1 MACKIYKKTGRNNY
15 IQPLKTDNIKKIVEQ
30 DIRVLNV
37 TARAKK
43 KPFNKRPVK

>member
-15 IQPLKTDNIKKIVEQ
+15 IQPLKTDNIKKIVES
-30 DIRVLNV
+30 DIKILHV